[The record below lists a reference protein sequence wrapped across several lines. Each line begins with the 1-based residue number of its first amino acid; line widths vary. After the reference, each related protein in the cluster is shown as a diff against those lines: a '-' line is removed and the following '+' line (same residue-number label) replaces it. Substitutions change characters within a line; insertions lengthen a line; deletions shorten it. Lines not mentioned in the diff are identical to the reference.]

1 MFSNRNNR
9 REDSCRLTV
18 GTLEFE
24 VTYWHDGQGVL
35 EPDGNA
41 EGTDAMREPSYRQVG
56 SHSKLESPLLRYRDR
71 AAPVFDATVRARL
84 LSARKMM
91 N

>member
-18 GTLEFE
+18 GTLEIE
-24 VTYWHDGQGVL
+24 VRYWHDRQAVL
-35 EPDGNA
+35 EPDA
-41 EGTDAMREPSYRQVG
+41 AAKMLEPLYRQVRSRREPG
-56 SHSKLESPLLRYRDR
+56 WPLLRYGNRTV
-71 AAPVFDATVRARL
+71 PVFDATVRARI
-84 LSARKMM
+84 LSARKLM